1 MRGRRSRRWF
11 APDDLRAFGHRSR
24 AKQMGWEEE
33 DFRRPVVAIVSTWSD
48 LNTCHTHL
56 PERVGDIKRG
66 ILRAGGGGGGAAGVV
81 VGGAADEA
89 VGDDVP

>member
-1 MRGRRSRRWF
+1 
-11 APDDLRAFGHRSR
+11 
-24 AKQMGWEEE
+24 MGWEEE

-66 ILRAGGGGGGAAGVV
+66 ILRAGGVAAELPALSL
-81 VGGAADEA
+81 GGAADEA